1 MHASRGPHWRKE
13 CVVPLDTPHQRGDEH
28 GPRDHVL
35 ARHFVENT
43 CNTSSRWLVLA
54 YASISVMGMNMDDR
68 LLACEG
74 ESAVEQR

>member
-1 MHASRGPHWRKE
+1 
-13 CVVPLDTPHQRGDEH
+13 
-28 GPRDHVL
+28 
-35 ARHFVENT
+35 
-43 CNTSSRWLVLA
+43 LA